1 MTCHWWLIPS
11 KGFYDVRFP
20 ALDDRRDQLSWA
32 GLVVRV
38 ALAAVWAWAALAKIG
53 DPRRFVQVV
62 RAYDATPEWL
72 SKAIGY
78 GLPTLELVL
87 AILLLLGLITR
98 YAAAV
103 RAGLLAVFLVGI
115 IQAAARGLEIRCG
128 CFGGAG
134 GPADSTTYTLDILR
148 DLGLLVLSA
157 FLIRW
162 PLTRLSVDRAII
174 ASEMVPE
181 LTPKQRKS
189 EKNVRRYRAAV
200 AAAEAELRYKQRY
213 IAAGTVVVLLLIT
226 FIGVGVQSSRAKIS
240 ADVDTTNATAATGVK
255 VGNQQAPV
263 LVDLYEDFQC
273 PTCNNLEQG
282 GLTTDLA
289 AKVKA
294 TTIKVNYHVMS
305 FLDSLSGGNK
315 YSSRA
320 ANAGYC
326 AADQSPA
333 AFAKFHDILY
343 GKNADGQNNQPAEG
357 SNGRPD
363 SQLIAWGKEAGITSA
378 DFSTCV
384 TSNQHKD
391 LVAGVTEAASKRGVN
406 GTPTVFVAGARV
418 GSSGS
423 TVTVAQIDAAISAAL
438 AKAKSTAAPSP
449 TPSATPTSRTSAP
462 ASPATSKPATSKPA
476 TSAPKSSPAKSAS
489 PSTTK

>member
-20 ALDDRRDQLSWA
+20 ALSDRRDQLSWA

-38 ALAAVWAWAALAKIG
+38 VLAAVWAWAALAKIG

-87 AILLLLGLITR
+87 AVLLLLGLITR

-103 RAGLLAVFLVGI
+103 SAALLAVFLVGI
-115 IQAAARGLEIRCG
+115 IQAAARGLEIQCG
-128 CFGGAG
+128 CFGGGG
-134 GPADSTTYTLDILR
+134 GPSTSTSYTLDILR

-181 LTPKQRKS
+181 LTPKQRKF

-213 IAAGTVVVLLLIT
+213 IAAGTVVLVVLIT

-240 ADVDTTNATAATGVK
+240 SDADTTNATAAAGVK

-263 LVDLYEDFQC
+263 LVDVYEDFQC
-273 PTCNNLEQG
+273 PICNTLEQG

-294 TTIKVNYHVMS
+294 TTVKVNYHVMS
-305 FLDSLSGGNK
+305 FLDSLSNGNK

-333 AFAKFHDILY
+333 AFSKFHDILY
-343 GKNADGQNNQPAEG
+343 GKSADGGNNQPAEN
-357 SNGRPD
+357 SDGRPD

-418 GSSGS
+418 GSEDS

-449 TPSATPTSRTSAP
+449 TPSATPTSRTSSSAP
-462 ASPATSKPATSKPA
+462 VSSAPVSSKPA
-476 TSAPKSSPAKSAS
+476 TSAPKSSPSKSAS

>member
-1 MTCHWWLIPS
+1 
-11 KGFYDVRFP
+11 VRFP
-20 ALDDRRDQLSWA
+20 ELTTRLPARREPVVRREPPGWA
-32 GLVVRV
+32 GLVGVVVRV
-38 ALAAVWAWAALAKIG
+38 VLAAVWAWAALAKIG

-78 GLPTLELVL
+78 GLPSLELVL
-87 AILLLLGLITR
+87 AVLLLIGLITR

-103 RAGLLAVFLVGI
+103 SAVLLVVFLVGI
-115 IQAAARGLEIRCG
+115 IQAAARGLEIQCG
-128 CFGGAG
+128 CFGGGG
-134 GPADSTTYTLDILR
+134 GPSTSTSYTLDILR

-162 PLTRLSVDRAII
+162 PLTRFSVDRAII

-200 AAAEAELRYKQRY
+200 AAAETELRYKQRY
-213 IAAGTVVVLLLIT
+213 VAAGTVVVLLLVT
-226 FIGVGVQSSRAKIS
+226 LIGAGVQSGRASIS
-240 ADVDTTNATAATGVK
+240 SDVDTTNASAATGVR

-263 LVDLYEDFQC
+263 LVDVYEDFQC
-273 PTCNNLEQG
+273 PICNDLEQS
-282 GLTTDLA
+282 GLATDLA

-294 TTIKVNYHVMS
+294 TNIRVNYHVMS
-305 FLDSLSGGNK
+305 FLDSLSNGNK

-326 AADQSPA
+326 AADESPD
-333 AFAKFHDILY
+333 AFQKFHDILF
-343 GKNADGQNNQPAEG
+343 GKSGGVNNQPAEG
-357 SNGRPD
+357 SKGKPD
-363 SQLIAWGKEAGITSA
+363 SQLTAWGKEAGITSA
-378 DFSTCV
+378 AFSTCV

-391 LVAGVTEAASKRGVN
+391 LVAAVTEAASKRGVN
-406 GTPTVFVAGARV
+406 GTPAVFVAGTRV
-418 GSSGS
+418 GSEGDA
-423 TVTVAQIDAAISAAL
+423 VTVAQVDAAISAAL

-449 TPSATPTSRTSAP
+449 TPSATPTSRASTSG
-462 ASPATSKPATSKPA
+462 STSKPASTSP
-476 TSAPKSSPAKSAS
+476 SRSAS
-489 PSTTK
+489 PSATTSK